1 MRAPLSALVAFTL
14 ALAACGAAGRS
25 PPRSGSRRTTPDASV
40 TVDDQFV
47 GTVRYVAKR
56 GVALP
61 PGTHRITV
69 EKTGFFPWD
78 KIVEVKEGDPLLRL
92 QVVMEKIPD

>member
-14 ALAACGAAGRS
+14 ALAACGAAGPVTTSLRVK
-25 PPRSGSRRTTPDASV
+25 GTTPDASV
-40 TVDDQFV
+40 TVDDQYLGAFA
-47 GTVRYVAKR
+47 YVAAK

-61 PGTHRITV
+61 PGRHRITV

-78 KIVEVKEGDPLLRL
+78 KIVEVKEGDPPISLDVALTR
-92 QVVMEKIPD
+92 VPD